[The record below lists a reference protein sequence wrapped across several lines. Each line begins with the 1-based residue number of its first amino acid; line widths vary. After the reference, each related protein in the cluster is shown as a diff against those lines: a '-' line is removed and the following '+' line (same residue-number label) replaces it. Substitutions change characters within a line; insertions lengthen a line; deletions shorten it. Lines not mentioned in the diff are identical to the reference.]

1 MRYNIISSGSQGNAV
16 VIDDDILIDIGVP
29 YKALADVKGQ
39 LKLVLLTHIHGDH
52 INKTTLSRLVRERP
66 TLRVGCC
73 EWMKDVAAEC
83 EAKRI
88 DVYDIGRRYN
98 YGAFSLSPVKLY
110 HNVPNCGYRLYRD
123 DKKILYCTDTNTL
136 DGISAKDYDLYM
148 LECNY
153 EDEEIRNRIASKA
166 QRGEYAYEYN
176 VLHNHLSKQKCDD
189 FIVANAGGNSEF
201 VYMHRHREVKD
212 DDCNRTD

>member
-83 EAKRI
+83 GAKRI
-88 DVYDIGRRYN
+88 
-98 YGAFSLSPVKLY
+98 
-110 HNVPNCGYRLYRD
+110 
-123 DKKILYCTDTNTL
+123 
-136 DGISAKDYDLYM
+136 
-148 LECNY
+148 
-153 EDEEIRNRIASKA
+153 
-166 QRGEYAYEYN
+166 
-176 VLHNHLSKQKCDD
+176 
-189 FIVANAGGNSEF
+189 
-201 VYMHRHREVKD
+201 
-212 DDCNRTD
+212 